1 MMAIRV
7 LICDDHM
14 MVRQGVRMVL
24 QSEPD
29 IELAGEAGRGEEA
42 VLLTQQLKPDV
53 VIMDISLPD
62 ISGIEATRRI
72 KELVPEV
79 HVIGLTMHEE
89 EPYVLEFLRA
99 GADGYIVK
107 RSAAS
112 DLVGAI
118 RNVMQ
123 GQAILD
129 PVVTRAVVSGYVT
142 RPTVP
147 SATADDDLPLTPRER
162 EILILVAV
170 GNTNADIARM
180 LFISEKTVQ
189 THRSNIL
196 DKLNIHD
203 RTELVRYAIRHGL
216 IEA

>member
-1 MMAIRV
+1 
-7 LICDDHM
+7 

-29 IELAGEAGRGEEA
+29 IELVGEAGTGEEA
-42 VLLTQQLKPDV
+42 CALSEQLHPDV

-62 ISGIEATRRI
+62 ISGIEATKRI
-72 KELVPEV
+72 RSTSPNT

-89 EPYVLEFLRA
+89 EPYVMELLKA

-107 RSAAS
+107 RSAAA
-112 DLVGAI
+112 DLVSAI

-129 PVVTRAVVSGYVT
+129 PAVTRTVVAGYVT
-142 RPTVP
+142 SRPASLAP
-147 SATADDDLPLTPRER
+147 DKDEEIPLTPRER
-162 EILILVAV
+162 EVLILVAE
-170 GNTNADIARM
+170 GHTNAEIAKK

-196 DKLNIHD
+196 DKLHIHD

-216 IEA
+216 VEA

>member
-1 MMAIRV
+1 MIRV

-29 IELAGEAGRGEEA
+29 FELVAEAGRGEEA
-42 VLLTQQLKPDV
+42 CALAEQLRPDV

-62 ISGIEATRRI
+62 ISGIEATRKI
-72 KELVPEV
+72 KELLPEA
-79 HVIGLTMHEE
+79 HIIGLTMHEE
-89 EPYVLEFLRA
+89 EPYVMELLKA

-107 RSAAS
+107 RSAAA
-112 DLVGAI
+112 DLVSAI
-118 RNVMQ
+118 RTVMQ

-129 PVVTRAVVSGYVT
+129 PVVTRAVVTGYVT
-142 RPTVP
+142 RPNQQP
-147 SATADDDLPLTPRER
+147 AEREDNCPLTPRER
-162 EILILVAV
+162 EILILVAE
-170 GNTNADIARM
+170 GYTNAEIAKK

-196 DKLNIHD
+196 DKLGIHD
-203 RTELVRYAIRHGL
+203 RTELVRYAIRIGL
-216 IEA
+216 IQA

>member
-1 MMAIRV
+1 
-7 LICDDHM
+7 

-29 IELAGEAGRGEEA
+29 FELVAEAGRGEEA
-42 VLLTQQLKPDV
+42 CRLAQELKPDV

-62 ISGIEATRRI
+62 LSGIEATRRI
-72 KELVPEV
+72 KADRPETR
-79 HVIGLTMHEE
+79 VIGLTMHEE
-89 EPYVLEFLRA
+89 EPYVLELLKA

-107 RSAAS
+107 RSAAA
-112 DLVGAI
+112 DLVQAI
-118 RNVMQ
+118 RTVMQ

-142 RPTVP
+142 RPANQLSDKDEP
-147 SATADDDLPLTPRER
+147 SPLTPRER
-162 EILILVAV
+162 EILILVAE
-170 GNTNADIARM
+170 GHTNAEIAKK

-196 DKLNIHD
+196 DKLGIHD
-203 RTELVRYAIRHGL
+203 RTELVRYAIRIGL

>member
-1 MMAIRV
+1 MSIRV
-7 LICDDHM
+7 LICDDHI

-24 QSEPD
+24 QSEAD
-29 IELAGEAGRGEEA
+29 IELVGEAGRGEEA
-42 VLLTQQLKPDV
+42 CALTEQLRPDV

-62 ISGIEATRRI
+62 ISGIEATKRI
-72 KELVPEV
+72 KAALPQVRI
-79 HVIGLTMHEE
+79 IGLTMHEE
-89 EPYVLEFLRA
+89 EPYVLELLKA

-107 RSAAS
+107 RSAAA

-118 RNVMQ
+118 RAVVQ

-142 RPTVP
+142 RPTAAEK
-147 SATADDDLPLTPRER
+147 ATAEEVPLTPRER
-162 EILILVAV
+162 EILILVAE
-170 GNTNADIARM
+170 GNTNAEIAKK

-203 RTELVRYAIRHGL
+203 RTELVRYAIRAGL

>member
-1 MMAIRV
+1 MAIRV

-14 MVRQGVRMVL
+14 MVRQGVHMVL

-29 IELAGEAGRGEEA
+29 IELVAEAGRGEEA
-42 VLLTQQLKPDV
+42 CALAQTHRPDV

-72 KELVPEV
+72 KAAQPGIR
-79 HVIGLTMHEE
+79 VIGLTMHEE
-89 EPYVLEFLRA
+89 EPYVLELLKA

-107 RSAAS
+107 RSAAA
-112 DLVGAI
+112 DLVSAI
-118 RNVMQ
+118 RSVMQ
-123 GQAILD
+123 GQAVLD

-142 RPTVP
+142 RNPQ
-147 SATADDDLPLTPRER
+147 TAAERDELTMLTPRER
-162 EILILVAV
+162 EILVLVAD
-170 GNTNADIARM
+170 GNTNAEIAKK

-203 RTELVRYAIRHGL
+203 RTELVRFAIRNGL

>member
-1 MMAIRV
+1 
-7 LICDDHM
+7 
-14 MVRQGVRMVL
+14 MVL

-29 IELAGEAGRGEEA
+29 IELVGEAGRGDEA
-42 VLLTQQLKPDV
+42 VQLTEELRPDV

-72 KELVPEV
+72 KASVPET

-89 EPYVLEFLRA
+89 EPYIIELLRA

-107 RSAAS
+107 RSAAA

-118 RNVMQ
+118 RAVMA

-129 PVVTRAVVSGYVT
+129 PAITRQVVQGYVS
-142 RPTVP
+142 RPAPVTQEP
-147 SATADDDLPLTPRER
+147 PEPCPLTPRER
-162 EILILVAV
+162 EILILVAE
-170 GNTNADIARM
+170 GHTNAEIARQ
-180 LFISEKTVQ
+180 LYISEKTVQ

-203 RTELVRYAIRHGL
+203 RTELVRYAIRQGL
-216 IEA
+216 IQP

>member
-1 MMAIRV
+1 MTIRV

-29 IELAGEAGRGEEA
+29 IELVGEAGRGEEA
-42 VLLTQQLKPDV
+42 VRLAASLQPDV

-62 ISGIEATRRI
+62 MSGIEATKRI
-72 KELVPEV
+72 KELVSGA

-89 EPYVLEFLRA
+89 EPYVLELLKA

-107 RSAAS
+107 RSAAA
-112 DLVGAI
+112 DLVSAI
-118 RNVMQ
+118 RAVMQ

-129 PVVTRAVVSGYVT
+129 PAITRAVVSGYVT
-142 RPTVP
+142 RPSPP
-147 SATADDDLPLTPRER
+147 SGEPAEPSPLTPREL
-162 EILILVAV
+162 EILILVAE
-170 GNTNADIARM
+170 GNTNAEIARK
-180 LFISEKTVQ
+180 LYISEKTVQ

-203 RTELVRYAIRHGL
+203 RTELVRYAIRQGL
-216 IEA
+216 IEP

>member
-1 MMAIRV
+1 MIRV
-7 LICDDHM
+7 LICDDHI

-24 QSEPD
+24 QSEPGL
-29 IELAGEAGRGEEA
+29 ELVAEAGRGEEA
-42 VLLTQQLKPDV
+42 VTLVEQLRPDV
-53 VIMDISLPD
+53 VIMDLSLPD

-72 KELVPEV
+72 KAAVPET
-79 HVIGLTMHEE
+79 HVIALTMHEE
-89 EPYVLEFLRA
+89 EPYVLELLKA

-107 RSAAS
+107 RSAAA
-112 DLVGAI
+112 DLVSAI
-118 RNVMQ
+118 RAVMQ

-129 PVVTRAVVSGYVT
+129 PVVTRAVVTGYVT
-142 RPTVP
+142 RPTP
-147 SATADDDLPLTPRER
+147 SADEKEDLPLTPRER
-162 EILILVAV
+162 EILILVAE
-170 GNTNADIARM
+170 GYTNAEIAKQ
-180 LFISEKTVQ
+180 LYISEKTVQ

>member
-1 MMAIRV
+1 MTTRV

-29 IELAGEAGRGEEA
+29 IELIGEAGRGEEA
-42 VLLTQQLKPDV
+42 VQLAAALEPDV

-72 KELVPEV
+72 KESTPST

-89 EPYVLEFLRA
+89 EPYVLELLRA
-99 GADGYIVK
+99 GAEGYIVK
-107 RSAAS
+107 RSAAA

-118 RNVMQ
+118 RAVMQ

-129 PVVTRAVVSGYVT
+129 PAITKAVVTGYVS
-142 RPTVP
+142 RPAP
-147 SATADDDLPLTPRER
+147 QPPEPAEPCPLTPRER
-162 EILILVAV
+162 EILILVAE
-170 GNTNADIARM
+170 GNTNAEIARK
-180 LFISEKTVQ
+180 LYISEKTVQ

-203 RTELVRYAIRHGL
+203 RTELVRYAIRQGL
-216 IEA
+216 IEP

>member
-1 MMAIRV
+1 
-7 LICDDHM
+7 
-14 MVRQGVRMVL
+14 MVL
-24 QSEPD
+24 QSEAD
-29 IELAGEAGRGEEA
+29 IELVGEAGRGEEA
-42 VLLTQQLKPDV
+42 VHLAESLHPDV

-72 KELVPEV
+72 KEAIPAT

-89 EPYVLEFLRA
+89 EPYVLELLKA

-107 RSAAS
+107 RSAAA

-118 RNVMQ
+118 RAVVQ

-129 PVVTRAVVSGYVT
+129 PAITRAVVTGYVT
-142 RPTVP
+142 RPTPQPPESAEP
-147 SATADDDLPLTPRER
+147 SPLTPREK
-162 EILILVAV
+162 EILILVAE
-170 GNTNADIARM
+170 GNTNAEIARK
-180 LFISEKTVQ
+180 LYISEKTVQ

-203 RTELVRYAIRHGL
+203 RTELVRYAIRLGL
-216 IEA
+216 IEP

>member
-1 MMAIRV
+1 
-7 LICDDHM
+7 
-14 MVRQGVRMVL
+14 MVL

-29 IELAGEAGRGEEA
+29 FELVAEAGRGEEA
-42 VLLTQQLKPDV
+42 CRLAQELKPDV

-62 ISGIEATRRI
+62 LSGIEATRRI
-72 KELVPEV
+72 KADRPETR
-79 HVIGLTMHEE
+79 VIGLTMHEE
-89 EPYVLEFLRA
+89 EPYVLELLKA

-107 RSAAS
+107 RSAAA
-112 DLVGAI
+112 DLVQAI
-118 RNVMQ
+118 RTVMQ

-142 RPTVP
+142 RPANQLSDKDEP
-147 SATADDDLPLTPRER
+147 SPLTPRER
-162 EILILVAV
+162 EILILVAE
-170 GNTNADIARM
+170 GHTNAEIAKK

-196 DKLNIHD
+196 DKLGIHD
-203 RTELVRYAIRHGL
+203 RTELVRYAIRIGL

>member
-1 MMAIRV
+1 MTIRV

-24 QSEPD
+24 QAERD
-29 IELAGEAGRGEEA
+29 IELVGEAGRAEEA
-42 VLLTQQLKPDV
+42 VALAAQLQPDV
-53 VIMDISLPD
+53 VIMDLSLPD
-62 ISGIEATRRI
+62 MSGIEATQQI
-72 KELVPEV
+72 KAATPNT
-79 HVIGLTMHEE
+79 HVIALTMHEE
-89 EPYVLEFLRA
+89 EPYVLEVLKA

-107 RSAAS
+107 RSAAA
-112 DLVGAI
+112 DLVNAV
-118 RNVMQ
+118 RAVMQ

-129 PVVTRAVVSGYVT
+129 PVVTRAVVAGYMT
-142 RPTVP
+142 RPAP
-147 SATADDDLPLTPRER
+147 QAPGEAPDLPLTPRER
-162 EILILVAV
+162 EILILVAE
-170 GNTNADIARM
+170 GYTNAEIAKK
-180 LFISEKTVQ
+180 LYISEKTVQ

>member
-1 MMAIRV
+1 
-7 LICDDHM
+7 M

-29 IELAGEAGRGEEA
+29 IELVGEAGTGEEA
-42 VLLTQQLKPDV
+42 VCLAERLQPDV

-62 ISGIEATRRI
+62 ISGIEATQRI
-72 KELVPEV
+72 RTASPDT

-89 EPYVLEFLRA
+89 EPYVMELLKA

-107 RSAAS
+107 RSAAA
-112 DLVGAI
+112 DLMSAI
-118 RNVMQ
+118 RNVVQ

-129 PVVTRAVVSGYVT
+129 PVVTRAVVTGYVT
-142 RPTVP
+142 SRPVTGNGEK
-147 SATADDDLPLTPRER
+147 DEEIPLTPRER
-162 EILILVAV
+162 EVLILVAE
-170 GNTNADIARM
+170 GNTNAEIARK

-196 DKLNIHD
+196 DKLHIHD

-216 IEA
+216 VEA

>member
-1 MMAIRV
+1 
-7 LICDDHM
+7 
-14 MVRQGVRMVL
+14 MVL

-29 IELAGEAGRGEEA
+29 IELVGEAGTGEEA
-42 VLLTQQLKPDV
+42 CALTEQLQPDV

-62 ISGIEATRRI
+62 ISGIEATKRI
-72 KELVPEV
+72 RSTSPNT

-89 EPYVLEFLRA
+89 EPYVMELLKA

-107 RSAAS
+107 RSAAA
-112 DLVGAI
+112 DLVSAI

-129 PVVTRAVVSGYVT
+129 PAITRTVVAGYVSS
-142 RPTVP
+142 RPASLAP
-147 SATADDDLPLTPRER
+147 KDEEIPLTPRER
-162 EILILVAV
+162 EVLILVAE
-170 GNTNADIARM
+170 GYTNAEIAKK

-196 DKLNIHD
+196 DKLHIHD

-216 IEA
+216 VQA

>member
-1 MMAIRV
+1 
-7 LICDDHM
+7 M

-29 IELAGEAGRGEEA
+29 IELVAEAGRGEEA
-42 VLLTQQLKPDV
+42 VALVERHRPDV

-62 ISGIEATRRI
+62 ISGIEATKRI
-72 KELVPEV
+72 KEAVPET

-89 EPYVLEFLRA
+89 EPYVLELLRS

-107 RSAAS
+107 RSAAA

-118 RNVMQ
+118 RAVTQ

-129 PVVTRAVVSGYVT
+129 PAITRAVVTGYVS
-142 RPTVP
+142 RPTSP
-147 SATADDDLPLTPRER
+147 GGAEAEPCPLTPRER
-162 EILILVAV
+162 EILILVAE
-170 GNTNADIARM
+170 GNTNAEIARK

-203 RTELVRYAIRHGL
+203 RTELVRYAIRQGL